1 MSETMITDLCLT
13 VVLCTVAVCVT
24 VYRIAELKNKKGE

>member
-1 MSETMITDLCLT
+1 MITDFCLT

-24 VYRIAELKNKKGE
+24 VYRIAELKTKNKEK